1 MAEKAAFTIG
11 LHPAEFED
19 MQPGEFYQCFEAA
32 QEAQKARD
40 CRTAYWV
47 SVLLSPY
54 SKEPVK
60 VKDLIE
66 PLWTTPQQRVRKMME
81 DRKILIDEFGLN
93 EKQEKGR

>member
-11 LHPAEFED
+11 IHPAEFEE
-19 MQPGEFYQCFEAA
+19 MQPGEFYQCFEAS

-66 PLWTTPQQRVRKMME
+66 PLWTTPQQRMRKMME
-81 DRKILIDEFGLN
+81 DRKVLMDEFGLN
-93 EKQEKGR
+93 EEKGR